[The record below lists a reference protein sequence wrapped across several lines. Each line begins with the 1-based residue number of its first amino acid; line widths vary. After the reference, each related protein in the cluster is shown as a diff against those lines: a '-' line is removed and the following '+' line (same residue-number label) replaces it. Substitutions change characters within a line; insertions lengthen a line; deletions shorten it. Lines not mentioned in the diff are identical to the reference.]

1 MAFLK
6 AIKCFKSR
14 AKVLPETMYRVHLE
28 SEGPY
33 GLMLCGHETIQCLV
47 IVSIQKSK
55 AVKAWN
61 SDHPHCRIEEG
72 HSLMEVNGHTE
83 PKQMLDELRRAKAVD
98 LLVSAEPNAQQLSVF
113 RAARAL
119 KLKSDAVDTFLEE
132 VTSCD
137 VEPCSICHEE
147 MCCHNTHTA
156 QHAAQHAAAVVRLPC
171 GHHFHQKCVKKWL
184 VGGRGDPR
192 CPLCNRIFEVAC

>member
-61 SDHPHCRIEEG
+61 SDHPHC
-72 HSLMEVNGHTE
+72 
-83 PKQMLDELRRAKAVD
+83 PWD
-98 LLVSAEPNAQQLSVF
+98 LPVGTRGYVRNKGIATGNKMYKNATRSSWHYYL
-113 RAARAL
+113 
-119 KLKSDAVDTFLEE
+119 
-132 VTSCD
+132 
-137 VEPCSICHEE
+137 
-147 MCCHNTHTA
+147 
-156 QHAAQHAAAVVRLPC
+156 
-171 GHHFHQKCVKKWL
+171 
-184 VGGRGDPR
+184 
-192 CPLCNRIFEVAC
+192 